1 MNKIIISA
9 FILMNIVSGITT
21 PQNGNFPNGFWEKMR
36 QQGIGQNY
44 GDPGWVRKIAGQN
57 DLTNRDAQFEFF
69 LPVLLGKYSDAS
81 STYFNS
87 TNFDDLLFG
96 NNPTGSMS
104 DYFNEISYGNFHIS
118 GEVDGWYQSSLSQS
132 QAVENVRQYVAEIAS
147 LADPDFDYGLY
158 DNDGPDNVPNSGD
171 DDGYV
176 DGLLVVYPGCLS
188 GEDNIW
194 AHQSS
199 LGSNQY
205 VSNDQTP
212 NGEYIIVN
220 SYMVCPELPGSG
232 NCITTDI
239 SPMGLYA
246 HEFGHILGLPDLY
259 DRDESDGDSEGLGE
273 WCLMGSGNW
282 LGWYGNTPAHMS
294 SWCKIEMGW
303 LEPTIA
309 TSTTIDVPIA
319 QLATSPSAIKVWED
333 DYRSNRYF
341 LVENRQN
348 DGFDSDLN
356 GTGLLIYH
364 VNENRRAGFDSFGPI
379 NDDENDKMID
389 LEAADGEHDLDD
401 NMNRGDAGDPFPGT
415 SDNMNFNG
423 STNPSSDRNDGF
435 HTGIAV
441 VNISEPDSIMYADI
455 TPMPNSGYAISY
467 DEYGIASTALTIGT
481 DEQWVGVLFTSNNEG
496 YVTEIDFGLVWEVF
510 WNTDE
515 LSWDVNIYDSF
526 DGSSPG
532 NLIETVSGSSF
543 MGGWHTVQ
551 IDSMEIESEQDFFI
565 GIKFYNNGYV
575 YAYDNIGDMSGRSY
589 LSSNGVNY
597 DNSLSLYG
605 DANIRAKVSTETYVS
620 VDDRSN
626 LPDQITLHPN
636 YPNPFNPTT
645 TLSFS
650 LINNDHVLLQVYDI
664 NGRNI
669 ETLLNSKLS
678 IGRHNI
684 RWDGSQYSSGIYFIK
699 LRTENIEMN
708 QKIMLLK

>member
-1 MNKIIISA
+1 
-9 FILMNIVSGITT
+9 
-21 PQNGNFPNGFWEKMR
+21 
-36 QQGIGQNY
+36 
-44 GDPGWVRKIAGQN
+44 
-57 DLTNRDAQFEFF
+57 
-69 LPVLLGKYSDAS
+69 
-81 STYFNS
+81 
-87 TNFDDLLFG
+87 
-96 NNPTGSMS
+96 MS

-220 SYMVCPELPGSG
+220 SYMVCPELPGNG

-239 SPMGLYA
+239 CPMGLYA

-282 LGWYGNTPAHMS
+282 LGYGNTPAHMS

-379 NDDENDKMID
+379 NDDENDSTDKMDVLTLNNRVKSNKSDI
-389 LEAADGEHDLDD
+389 LVLDQ
-401 NMNRGDAGDPFPGT
+401 M
-415 SDNMNFNG
+415 
-423 STNPSSDRNDGF
+423 
-435 HTGIAV
+435 
-441 VNISEPDSIMYADI
+441 
-455 TPMPNSGYAISY
+455 
-467 DEYGIASTALTIGT
+467 
-481 DEQWVGVLFTSNNEG
+481 
-496 YVTEIDFGLVWEVF
+496 
-510 WNTDE
+510 
-515 LSWDVNIYDSF
+515 
-526 DGSSPG
+526 
-532 NLIETVSGSSF
+532 IE
-543 MGGWHTVQ
+543 
-551 IDSMEIESEQDFFI
+551 
-565 GIKFYNNGYV
+565 
-575 YAYDNIGDMSGRSY
+575 
-589 LSSNGVNY
+589 
-597 DNSLSLYG
+597 
-605 DANIRAKVSTETYVS
+605 
-620 VDDRSN
+620 
-626 LPDQITLHPN
+626 
-636 YPNPFNPTT
+636 
-645 TLSFS
+645 
-650 LINNDHVLLQVYDI
+650 
-664 NGRNI
+664 
-669 ETLLNSKLS
+669 
-678 IGRHNI
+678 
-684 RWDGSQYSSGIYFIK
+684 
-699 LRTENIEMN
+699 
-708 QKIMLLK
+708 